1 MEKIKKS
8 VMPESLWAENPKF
21 AQTCQDIHDYM
32 EKTPFSKA
40 FPNKYKAITRTST
53 KRKTY
58 NLFLKDPNTPL
69 KTVVTTVLNDLN
81 DDLSADLVREMTH
94 IIIEEWERLTASAYA
109 ATPVEAL
116 V

>member
-1 MEKIKKS
+1 MEDIKKS

-40 FPNKYKAITRTST
+40 FPNKYKAVTRTAA
-53 KRKTY
+53 KKNTY
-58 NLFLKDPNTPL
+58 NLFLENPNISL
-69 KTVVTTVLNDLN
+69 KTVVTTVLNGLD
-81 DDLSADLVREMTH
+81 DDLSADLVRQMTH
-94 IIIEEWERLTASAYA
+94 IIIEEWEQLTAAAYA
-109 ATPVEAL
+109 DTHVEAL